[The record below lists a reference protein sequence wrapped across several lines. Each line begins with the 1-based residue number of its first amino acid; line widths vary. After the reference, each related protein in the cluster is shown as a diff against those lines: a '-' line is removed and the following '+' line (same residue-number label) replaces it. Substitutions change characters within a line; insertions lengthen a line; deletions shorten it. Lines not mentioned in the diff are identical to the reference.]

1 MSIMVQCGACGAKY
15 QVAAAMA
22 GKKVRCKKCGG
33 VFAVPPDRDPD
44 ALPDEPDLRSVA
56 AEEEP
61 EDRAVATRKI
71 PAPAAPRRPKVL
83 PPVSQMADDSD
94 EEEGEFD
101 DESSGDSPPPT
112 FAANPAFV
120 FPASELLDAVLPYL
134 IALVAIGWMVTRSL
148 QSDTPAPAWV
158 GHLRWSLYLAA
169 YAFIVFP
176 LTLLGVHR
184 AGQKLRFGMPAAHVF
199 KIFAVF
205 TLPFMLGVI
214 LSLAGGSILNF
225 ATGVVVGLV
234 VSLAVFWFLYR
245 LRPRQTN
252 AGLALVAA
260 YFLGGVTAT
269 ALLGVGINL
278 LVLSGMKK
286 AGTAYTLA
294 QSPLGPEFSWDAPP
308 PEPEPKHHPIA
319 LQTTGDETPTTLPA
333 TIQPS
338 TTQATG
344 AETTK
349 PTTEPL
355 AINTSTENPD
365 KKMTPDVGPKPA
377 DPTTLPTTLPTT
389 MPSTPDKQPTTL
401 PVVAL
406 SPWAASISAQDA
418 IGEFDDIIYPAL
430 SAPRVALVVRTRGP
444 KDDVIEL
451 WNLDPLEKKS
461 TLPLRHPENER
472 AGYWLGPK
480 AATLARLVDF
490 PRKSIEIRS
499 TTEDKVLRTID
510 LDTVQ
515 FGTPELIG
523 FAANNQ
529 VGVLWDQ
536 GGNFGIEMF
545 ETIGGQHTRSFPLP
559 QFERG
564 RGNIAISPDGRFLA
578 AAVKCPPPLKPDA
591 GPRPDPTGAPIVPAV
606 AMCSPTIQLT
616 DVSAARIPSRL
627 LPIPALGS
635 DKAAIFS
642 ALIFSPDNQKL
653 SMLYEDNGN
662 CLIVTWKPPE
672 TKQISQSIIFGAR
685 PANAPADY
693 HGNVLDIIPGTSAWL
708 LYGTTILQ
716 SDHILGDLGIPSVK
730 GHQFLNK
737 DTIAIS
743 VPAESGKLKMELVK
757 LNLEKFPG
765 TKETLKAPAPMR
777 P

>member
-33 VFAVPPDRDPD
+33 VFAVPAERDPD
-44 ALPDEPDLRSVA
+44 ALPDEPDLRSVT

-61 EDRAVATRKI
+61 DARAVASRPVTAPP
-71 PAPAAPRRPKVL
+71 PARRPKVL
-83 PPVSQMADDSD
+83 PPVSQMPED

-101 DESSGDSPPPT
+101 DESSDDSETPT
-112 FAANPAFV
+112 FAANPPFA
-120 FPASELLDAVLPYL
+120 FPASKLLDTALPVLL
-134 IALVAIGWMVTRSL
+134 ALVSIVWMVTRSL
-148 QSDTPAPAWV
+148 HSDNPAPAWV

-184 AGQKLRFGMPAAHVF
+184 AGEKLRFGMPAAHVW

-214 LSLAGGSILNF
+214 LSLAGGSVIIF

-260 YFLGGVTAT
+260 YFLGGVVAA
-269 ALLGVGINL
+269 ALLGVGVNL

-308 PEPEPKHHPIA
+308 PEPEPKHRPVAIKTPGEET
-319 LQTTGDETPTTLPA
+319 LTTSPA
-333 TIQPS
+333 TTESS
-338 TTQATG
+338 TTQASGT
-344 AETTK
+344 ETTK

-355 AINTSTENPD
+355 AINTSTEIPD
-365 KKMTPDVGPKPA
+365 KKMTPEVGPKPT
-377 DPTTLPTTLPTT
+377 DPTTVPSTLPTT
-389 MPSTPDKQPTTL
+389 MPLTPDKPTTL

-406 SPWAASISAQDA
+406 SPWVASISAQDA
-418 IGEFDDIIYPAL
+418 IGEFDDIYYPAL
-430 SAPRVALVVRTRGP
+430 STVPVALVVRTRGP
-444 KDDVIEL
+444 KDDVVEL
-451 WNLDPLEKKS
+451 WSLDPFEKKS
-461 TLPLRHPENER
+461 TVALRHPENER
-472 AGYWLGPK
+472 AAYWLGPK
-480 AATLARLVDF
+480 AATFARLVDF

-529 VGVLWDQ
+529 VGVLWEQ
-536 GGNFGIEMF
+536 NGNFGIEMF

-564 RGNIAISPDGRFLA
+564 RGNIAISPDGKFLA
-578 AAVKCPPPLKPDA
+578 AAVKCPPPVKADA
-591 GPRPDPTGAPIVPAV
+591 RLDPTGAPVAPPA

-616 DVSAARIPSRL
+616 DVSAVRVPSRL

-642 ALIFSPDNQKL
+642 ALIFSPDGQKL

-672 TKQISQSIIFGAR
+672 TKQLSQAIIFGAR
-685 PANAPADY
+685 RCA
-693 HGNVLDIIPGTSAWL
+693 GGLSRQRPGHHSRHLHLA
-708 LYGTTILQ
+708 
-716 SDHILGDLGIPSVK
+716 
-730 GHQFLNK
+730 
-737 DTIAIS
+737 
-743 VPAESGKLKMELVK
+743 LV
-757 LNLEKFPG
+757 
-765 TKETLKAPAPMR
+765 R
-777 P
+777 